1 MIEAMFLLSGTN
13 FFGDALFRLDQIGLF
28 TYILPL
34 MLVFALVYGI
44 MTKLKIFENNNAI
57 NGVIA
62 ISVALMSLQFNI
74 VNVFFAQL
82 FPKVGVGLAII
93 LALLLMLGLF
103 IPKEKWAVYVIMGV
117 SAVIFVIVLV
127 NTAADVGW
135 SSGYWWYDNWE
146 YVAGAIFILILFG
159 LVFASGK
166 PEKDTVPDTA
176 LFKAIFGKKG
186 E

>member
-13 FFGDALFRLDQIGLF
+13 FFGDALYKLDQMGLF

-44 MTKLKIFENNNAI
+44 LTKLKIFEHNQPV

-74 VNVFFAQL
+74 VNVFFANL
-82 FPKVGVGLAII
+82 FPKLGVGLAII
-93 LALLLMLGLF
+93 LALILLLGLF

-117 SAVIFVIVLV
+117 SAVIFIIVLV

-146 YVAGAIFILILFG
+146 YVAGALFILILFG
-159 LVFASGK
+159 LVLASGR
-166 PEKDTVPDTA
+166 ETNHEIPDTA
-176 LFKAIFGKKG
+176 FFKTLFGGGKS
-186 E
+186 